1 MDWRLL
7 IVLTSGLA
15 LVSPAQA
22 ERVYK
27 TVDEQ
32 GNVTYQSRP
41 SPDGG
46 TVEERDISG
55 GYGPSEEA
63 IALDRAVQYYPVTVY
78 AIKKC
83 SPCNRAKEQLSRRK
97 IPFTEKDPT
106 SDKMLYKE
114 LQDLSGG
121 SVVPVITI
129 GDTVVSEYTT
139 QALDEALDSAGYP
152 KPYKEN
158 PDEGGEEAPLPAQ

>member
-1 MDWRLL
+1 MDWRVL

-41 SPDGG
+41 SYDGE

-55 GYGPSEEA
+55 GYDPSEEA
-63 IALDRAVQYYPVTVY
+63 IALDRAIQFSPVTVY

-83 SPCNRAKEQLSRRK
+83 KPCDQAKAQLAKRK
-97 IPFTEKDPT
+97 VPFTEKDPT
-106 SDKMLYKE
+106 SDKALYKE
-114 LQDLSGG
+114 FQELGG
-121 SVVPVITI
+121 ANVVPVIKI
-129 GDTVVSEYTT
+129 GDTVVSEFTT
-139 QALDEALDSAGYP
+139 QALDEALDGAGYP
-152 KPYKEN
+152 KPQKEN
-158 PDEGGEEAPLPAQ
+158 PDEGGEEEPLPAQ